1 MKREWIAG
9 ALLVLLFLASLVN
22 ISCLDRL
29 IGTIEEEVGRAEL
42 LAEGGNYAAAAEAL
56 DTAITHWIGANA
68 YTHIFIRHPE
78 IDATSDAFYEL
89 KELLAEEN
97 AEGFPS
103 AFDKLHYHLNS
114 IDEME
119 HIRLGSVL

>member
-1 MKREWIAG
+1 MKKEWIAAILL
-9 ALLVLLFLASLVN
+9 ALLFAAALLN
-22 ISCLDRL
+22 IACLDRL
-29 IGTIEEEVGRAEL
+29 IGRIGEDVAHAQDLAGRGDFL
-42 LAEGGNYAAAAEAL
+42 AAEAAL
-56 DTAITHWIGANA
+56 DTAIERWIAANS

-78 IDATSDAFYEL
+78 IDSTSDAFFEL

-97 AEGFPS
+97 ADGFPS
-103 AFDKLHYHLNS
+103 AFDKLMYHLNS

>member
-1 MKREWIAG
+1 MKKEWIAA
-9 ALLVLLFLASLVN
+9 ALLAFLFAAALINNA
-22 ISCLDRL
+22 CLDRL
-29 IGTIEEEVGRAEL
+29 IGRIGEDIGRARE
-42 LAEGGNYAAAAEAL
+42 LAERGEFAAAEAAL
-56 DTAITHWIGANA
+56 DTAIEHWIAANS

-78 IDATSDAFYEL
+78 IDSTSDAFFEL

-97 AEGFPS
+97 ADGFPS
-103 AFDKLHYHLNS
+103 AFDKLNYHLNS

>member
-1 MKREWIAG
+1 MKKEWIA
-9 ALLVLLFLASLVN
+9 AALLFLLFAAALVN
-22 ISCLDRL
+22 IACLDRL
-29 IGTIEEEVGRAEL
+29 VGRIEEDIERARD
-42 LAEGGNYAAAAEAL
+42 LAAADDFPAAEAAL
-56 DTAITHWIGANA
+56 DEAIARWVAANS

-78 IDATSDAFYEL
+78 IDSTSDAFFEL

-97 AEGFPS
+97 ADGFPS
-103 AFDKLHYHLNS
+103 AFDKLMYHLNS

>member
-1 MKREWIAG
+1 MKKEWIAAG
-9 ALLVLLFLASLVN
+9 LLALLFTAALIN
-22 ISCLDRL
+22 IACLDRL
-29 IGTIEEEVGRAEL
+29 IGRIGEDVARARI
-42 LAEGGNYAAAAEAL
+42 LAESGDFPAAETAL
-56 DTAITHWIGANA
+56 DTAIEHWVAANA

-78 IDATSDAFYEL
+78 IDSTSDAFFEL
-89 KELLAEEN
+89 KELLTEEN

-103 AFDKLHYHLNS
+103 AFDKLRYHLNS

>member
-1 MKREWIAG
+1 MKREWVAG
-9 ALLVLLFLASLVN
+9 ALLVLLFLAALVN
-22 ISCLDRL
+22 IVCLDRL
-29 IGTIEEEVGRAEL
+29 IGRIETEIDRAQEF
-42 LAEGGNYAAAAEAL
+42 AESGNFTAAEEAL
-56 DTAITHWIGANA
+56 DTAIAHWMDANS

-78 IDATSDAFYEL
+78 IDSTSDAFFEL

-97 AEGFPS
+97 ADGFPS
-103 AFDKLHYHLNS
+103 AFEKLKYHLNS

>member
-9 ALLVLLFLASLVN
+9 VMLLLLLLAALIN
-22 ISCLDRL
+22 IACLDRL
-29 IGTIEEEVGRAEL
+29 VRRIEAEVDRAQT
-42 LAEGGNYAAAAEAL
+42 LAERGEFPAAEEAL
-56 DTAITHWIGANA
+56 DAAIARWTAANS

-78 IDATSDAFYEL
+78 IDSTSDAFYEC
-89 KELLAEEN
+89 KQLLAEEN
-97 AEGFPS
+97 ADGFPS
-103 AFDKLHYHLNS
+103 AFEKLNYHLNS

>member
-9 ALLVLLFLASLVN
+9 ALLLLLFLAALVN
-22 ISCLDRL
+22 IACLDRL
-29 IGTIEEEVGRAEL
+29 IGQIEAEVGHAQA
-42 LAEGGNYAAAAEAL
+42 LAESGNFDAAEEAL
-56 DTAITHWIGANA
+56 DTAIEQWIAANS

-78 IDATSDAFYEL
+78 IDSTSDAFYEL
-89 KELLAEEN
+89 KELITEEN
-97 AEGFPS
+97 ADGFPS
-103 AFDKLHYHLNS
+103 AFEKLKYHLNS

>member
-1 MKREWIAG
+1 MKREWVAG

-22 ISCLDRL
+22 IACLDRL
-29 IGTIEEEVGRAEL
+29 IAAIEEDIGRAQQ
-42 LAEGGNYAAAAEAL
+42 LAEGGDFSAAEEAL
-56 DTAITHWIGANA
+56 DTAIAHWIAANS

-78 IDATSDAFYEL
+78 IDSTSDAFYEL

-103 AFDKLHYHLNS
+103 AFDKLNYHLNS

>member
-1 MKREWIAG
+1 MKKEWIAAG
-9 ALLVLLFLASLVN
+9 LLALLFAAALLN
-22 ISCLDRL
+22 IACLDRL
-29 IGTIEEEVGRAEL
+29 VGNIEEDVGRAQA
-42 LAEGGNYAAAAEAL
+42 LAESGDFPSAEAAL
-56 DTAITHWIGANA
+56 DTAIEHWVAANA

-78 IDATSDAFYEL
+78 IDSTSDAFFEL

-97 AEGFPS
+97 ADGFPS
-103 AFDKLHYHLNS
+103 AFDKLNYHLNS

>member
-1 MKREWIAG
+1 MKKECFAA
-9 ALLVLLFLASLVN
+9 ALLLLLFAAALIN
-22 ISCLDRL
+22 IACLDRL
-29 IGTIEEEVGRAEL
+29 IGRIEADVERAEA
-42 LAEGGNYAAAAEAL
+42 LAEAGDFSAAEAAL
-56 DTAITHWIGANA
+56 DTAIEHWIAANA

-78 IDATSDAFYEL
+78 IDSTSDAFFEL

-103 AFDKLHYHLNS
+103 AFDKLAYHLNS

>member
-1 MKREWIAG
+1 MKKEWIAA
-9 ALLVLLFLASLVN
+9 ALLALLFAAALIN
-22 ISCLDRL
+22 IACLERL
-29 IGTIEEEVGRAEL
+29 IGRIEEDVGRAQA
-42 LAEGGNYAAAAEAL
+42 LAESGDFASAEAAL
-56 DTAITHWIGANA
+56 DTAIEHWVAANA

-78 IDATSDAFYEL
+78 IDSTSDAFFEL

-97 AEGFPS
+97 ADGFPS
-103 AFDKLHYHLNS
+103 AFDKLNYHLNS

>member
-22 ISCLDRL
+22 IACLDRL
-29 IGTIEEEVGRAEL
+29 IATIETDVGRSQQ
-42 LAEGGNYAAAAEAL
+42 LAEDGDFPAAEEAL
-56 DTAITHWIGANA
+56 RTAIKHWIGANA

-78 IDATSDAFYEL
+78 IDSTSDAFYEL

-103 AFDKLHYHLNS
+103 AFDKLNYHLHS
-114 IDEME
+114 INEME

>member
-1 MKREWIAG
+1 MKREWIAAG
-9 ALLVLLFLASLVN
+9 LLLLLLAAALGN
-22 ISCLDRL
+22 IAYLDRL
-29 IGTIEEEVGRAEL
+29 MGRIEGELYEAQEMADAGSFSDAEDATERALEHW
-42 LAEGGNYAAAAEAL
+42 L
-56 DTAITHWIGANA
+56 DANA

-97 AEGFPS
+97 AEGYPS
-103 AFDKLHYHLNS
+103 AFEKLLYHLNS

>member
-1 MKREWIAG
+1 MKKEWIAT
-9 ALLVLLFLASLVN
+9 ALLVLLFAAALIN
-22 ISCLDRL
+22 IACLDRL
-29 IGTIEEEVGRAEL
+29 IGRIGEDVSRAQE
-42 LAEGGNYAAAAEAL
+42 LAECGDFSAAEAAL
-56 DTAITHWIGANA
+56 DTAIEHWIAANS

-78 IDATSDAFYEL
+78 IDSTSDAFFEL

-97 AEGFPS
+97 ADGFPS
-103 AFDKLHYHLNS
+103 AFDKLKYHLNS